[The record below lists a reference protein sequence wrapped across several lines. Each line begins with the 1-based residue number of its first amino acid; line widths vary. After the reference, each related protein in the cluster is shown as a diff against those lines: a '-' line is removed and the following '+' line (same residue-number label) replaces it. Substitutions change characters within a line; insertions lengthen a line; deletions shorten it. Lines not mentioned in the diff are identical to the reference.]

1 MAIIINIIYNK
12 FRVFVFSYWAL
23 MLSISGM
30 YTMYILEIGFT
41 KKEISFAVSIFTI
54 STLIGQNLIGFVADR
69 YKCTKRILLISICIG
84 VAAAVSMALSK
95 QVVFINSMIGIWG
108 FFLFGTVPLSEAW
121 YIKVLKRHNKENDY
135 GKIRGLGSIGYALS
149 GVFLG
154 YLLQTFGWGIY
165 VFYII
170 ISTCFLFIS
179 IFLLTANKNSSSNSA
194 VADKNDTKAQISI
207 KEGLSQILAIKPLR
221 SMILILF
228 FYYFVVKG
236 IYSYLGV
243 LLSDS
248 GGGPFSLG
256 VAYFFDAA
264 PEIISFFLAARL
276 LTRFKSQGLIFISFL
291 IQIIRL
297 TLILIF
303 SNTLVIMLLGMLSGL
318 AYGMQSAAYKTYIY
332 KLAPEKY
339 KVSCLSISESII
351 SLSGVISAPIFGA
364 VIMRYGTYSAIG
376 LGLVIDIIVAIIV
389 AINLLRNK

>member
-1 MAIIINIIYNK
+1 
-12 FRVFVFSYWAL
+12 
-23 MLSISGM
+23 M

-54 STLIGQNLIGFVADR
+54 SSLIGQNLIGFIADR
-69 YKCTKRILLISICIG
+69 YKCSKRILVISICIG
-84 VAAAVSMALSK
+84 VSAAVSMALSK
-95 QVVFINSMIGIWG
+95 QILFINSMIAIWG
-108 FFLFGTVPLSEAW
+108 FFLFGTVPLSDAW
-121 YIKVLKRHNKENDY
+121 FIEVLKKHNRENDY

-149 GVFLG
+149 GVLIG
-154 YLLQTFGWGIY
+154 YLLQTLGWGIY
-165 VFYII
+165 FFYII
-170 ISTCFLFIS
+170 ISTCFLLLS
-179 IFLLTANKNSSSNSA
+179 ILILTFDKKSNPIRA
-194 VADKNDTKAQISI
+194 EADINDTIAQISI

-228 FYYFVVKG
+228 SYYFVVKG

-243 LLSDS
+243 LLSDL
-248 GGGPFSLG
+248 GGGPLSLG
-256 VAYFFDAA
+256 IAYFLEAA

-276 LTRFKSQGLIFISFL
+276 LTRFKSQGLIFISFI

-339 KVSCLSISESII
+339 KISCLSISESII

-364 VIMRYGTYSAIG
+364 VIIKYGAYSAIAMG
-376 LGLVIDIIVAIIV
+376 LAIDIIVAIIV
-389 AINLLRNK
+389 ALNLLRNK